1 MPEFEHLQILHDELV
16 ERRILDIIPQI
27 DNWLDGTLPLPKEA
41 ETSPEDPGVI
51 FPTVEIDIPLRPI
64 RDLIYSGIAEYALL
78 RTLKDTSTP
87 VNLSAAV
94 YTVLRGTGD
103 SKIGGINVVPGQSVW
118 VECPTSL
125 SADLIV
131 MISKTTAVVVG
142 LATRSGK
149 AVTVAR

>member
-1 MPEFEHLQILHDELV
+1 MPELVHLQILHDEVV
-16 ERRILDIIPQI
+16 ESRIRDIIPQI
-27 DNWLDGTLPLPKEA
+27 DNWLDGTLPLPKKA

-51 FPTVEIDIPLRPI
+51 FPTVEIDIPLRPV
-64 RDLIYSGIAEYALL
+64 AEYTLL

-94 YTVLRGTGD
+94 YTVLRGTSD
-103 SKIGGINVVPGQSVW
+103 SKIGGINMVPGQSVW

-131 MISKTTAVVVG
+131 MISKTTAIVVG
-142 LATRSGK
+142 LATRSGNT
-149 AVTVAR
+149 VTVAR